1 MLCSR
6 FQLRRKFSFVLV
18 LAMAVAMLPSLSLP
32 AFAQEGKKVTQV
44 VITGNQNINK
54 ETIENVV
61 KLAPGDSYAKEAVDR
76 DRETITRL
84 GYFSAVPVRTED
96 TPDGVRVIFDVV
108 ENPMVREIII
118 VGSQPIAESS
128 ILGLMRTKPNQVLN
142 TNTVDIDITAIQNHY
157 RDLGYVAHVTE
168 DSGMDPKTGVLTI
181 AILVSTVEN
190 IDIVGN
196 RKTREEVFL
205 REIRTRPEDYFNT
218 RVLREDIARIYNL
231 DLLEDIQVP
240 KVEPGSSI
248 GRLSVVIPVTEKK
261 TGNVGI
267 GIGYSSRSRLV
278 GRAELTETN
287 FRGRGQGLT
296 LLWETGTND
305 GLGGSSSYEVGFH
318 EPWIDKHHTSLSV
331 NVFNKLLYRF
341 SSALFGGDGEINGQT
356 YNERRKGATLG
367 LSRPVTDYTRGFVTF
382 RTETVDTTS
391 LDINRFDA
399 GDVNQF
405 VAQSGPV
412 RSATA
417 RLVNNTRDFD
427 RDPAA
432 GWYRSFSL
440 EFGNADVVEQF
451 TTLDPNDPP
460 ANTNGLIIEDA
471 NVKGPFQKL
480 QVDIRHY
487 WSKGGRKEAPT
498 DKRTTVAARILGGF
512 SNGDLPF
519 FEQFFV
525 GGAETLR
532 GYREDRFWGDKML
545 VLSVEYRRPV
555 SQGLTGV
562 LFVDYGDAWGAPK
575 TYSISDSFSQHEG
588 FSPKIGTGLGL
599 RVNTPIG
606 NLRFDY
612 GIGSDGAR
620 THFSIGHAF

>member
-1 MLCSR
+1 M
-6 FQLRRKFSFVLV
+6 LV
-18 LAMAVAMLPSLSLP
+18 LAMTVTMIPSLGLP
-32 AFAQEGKKVTQV
+32 AFAQEGIKVTQV
-44 VITGNQNINK
+44 VITGNRNINK
-54 ETIENVV
+54 ETIENVIL
-61 KLAPGDSYAKEAVDR
+61 LAPGSPYTKAAVEK
-76 DRETITRL
+76 DREAITAL

-108 ENPMVREIII
+108 ENPLVKEIEI
-118 VGSQPIAESS
+118 VGSEPIADET

-142 TNTVDIDITAIQNHY
+142 TNTVDIDMVAIQNYY

-168 DSGMDPKTGVLTI
+168 DSGIDHKTGVLTI
-181 AILVSTVEN
+181 AILVSTVEK

-196 RKTREEVFL
+196 KKTREEVFT
-205 REIRTRPEDYFNT
+205 REMKVRTGDYFNAKI
-218 RVLREDIARIYNL
+218 LREDIARIYNL
-231 DLLEDIQVP
+231 DLLEDIQAP
-240 KVEPGSSI
+240 KIEPGSSI
-248 GRLSVVIPVTEKK
+248 GRIGVAIPVTEKK
-261 TGNVGI
+261 TGNVGV

-296 LLWETGTND
+296 LLWETGTSD
-305 GLGGSSSYEVGFH
+305 GLGGSSSYEIGFH

-341 SSALFGGDGEINGQT
+341 SSALFGSDGEIDGQT

-367 LSRPVTDYTRGFVTF
+367 VSRPFSDYTRGFITL
-382 RTETVDTTS
+382 RTESVDTST
-391 LDINRFDA
+391 LDISSFEPSEINR
-399 GDVNQF
+399 F

-412 RSATA
+412 RSATT
-417 RLVNNTRDFD
+417 RIVNNTRDFD
-427 RDPAA
+427 KDPAA
-432 GWYRSFSL
+432 GWYRSVSL
-440 EFGNADVVEQF
+440 EIGSADVVEQF
-451 TTLDPNDPP
+451 TTQDFNVPP
-460 ANTNGLIIEDA
+460 ANENGLVISDAAIE
-471 NVKGPFQKL
+471 GPFQKL
-480 QVDIRHY
+480 QIDIRHY

-498 DKRTTVAARILGGF
+498 DKRTTLAARLLGGV

-525 GGAETLR
+525 GGAESLR
-532 GYREDRFWGDKML
+532 GYSEDRFWGDKMF
-545 VLSVEYRRPV
+545 VLSLEYRRPV

-562 LFVDYGDAWGAPK
+562 LFLDYGDAWGAPR
-575 TYSISDSFSQHEG
+575 TYSISDDLDQHEG
-588 FSPKIGTGLGL
+588 FSPKIGAGLGL